1 MTPPAHP
8 GTITITNVAEKTT
21 RTMPYDS
28 VPPRQRFVMLDAA
41 GAETSDPAQAKETI
55 PIVAVR
61 VVMLDER
68 GELAT
73 GDAVKVMRILEYGP
87 GERVLRSNSMTR

>member
-1 MTPPAHP
+1 MTSPAHP
-8 GTITITNVAEKTT
+8 GTITITNVAERTT
-21 RTMPYDS
+21 ETVPYDS
-28 VPPRQRFVMLDAA
+28 VPPRQRFVMLNAA
-41 GAETSDPAQAKETI
+41 GTETEDPAQAKETI

-61 VVMLDER
+61 VVMLDGL

-87 GERVLRSNSMTR
+87 GERLLRSTTMTR